1 MMSANLRELLTAAI
15 DGELSPAERKTAQKL
30 LHESEA
36 ARKLFA
42 QLKTDAARI
51 KKLPRVAAPADLA
64 DNVLNAIRDRAMTP
78 TPLPP
83 SRRVGRKFNWSAMPI
98 WMNLVTAASV
108 LLVISMGSYLY
119 FSASHD
125 YFASQNNGYAAKD
138 LGKPNTD
145 VNGVAKPQADQPK
158 DSAPE
163 TRPAPETIVEKPRD
177 RPETGPSPRLVPNN
191 SHTAPVIDPLP
202 EIEPFDVNKIRI
214 SQLFALSELST
225 DEPARTKLAREM
237 KKDELIR
244 LDLFC
249 QTTPKALEAVVNALK
264 SRGITAITDSFV
276 NDRIKRKAP
285 TEVMIFTEALTPDE
299 VAQLL
304 SVLGAEDAKSGA
316 GEFSTLV
323 AAPFL
328 PSDLERL
335 GKALGIPNVLP
346 KPVGK
351 VGGVDIRKPL
361 PQGTADHVAATLS
374 KMGTTGTPPKP
385 EKVAVVVAFSPMNG
399 NPAASK
405 EIKQFLDRRGERSA
419 AAKPLMLVLRTNK

>member
-15 DGELSPAERKTAQKL
+15 DGELSPAERKTAQTV

-36 ARKLFA
+36 ARILFA
-42 QLKTDAARI
+42 QLKADAARI
-51 KKLPRVAAPADLA
+51 KKLPRVAAPAELS
-64 DNVLNAIRDRAMTP
+64 DNILNAIRERAMTP

-83 SRRVGRKFNWSAMPI
+83 SRRAGRKFNWSAMPI

-125 YFASQNNGYAAKD
+125 YFAGQNNAAKD
-138 LGKPNTD
+138 VAKTSTD
-145 VNGVAKPQADQPK
+145 VNGGAKPPADKPK
-158 DSAPE
+158 DPTPE
-163 TRPAPETIVEKPRD
+163 IRPAPEMIVERPREVG
-177 RPETGPSPRLVPNN
+177 PEMGPSPREVR
-191 SHTAPVIDPLP
+191 SDAITSDIKDPLP

-214 SQLFALSELST
+214 SQLFTLSELST
-225 DEPARTKLAREM
+225 DESARAKLVREM

-249 QTTPKALEAVVNALK
+249 QTTPKAMEAVVNALK

-285 TEVMIFTEALTPDE
+285 TEVMIFTEALTLDE

-304 SVLGAEDAKSGA
+304 SALGAEDAKSGA
-316 GEFSTLV
+316 REFSKLV

-335 GKALGIPNVLP
+335 GRSLGVPNVLP

-351 VGGVDIRKPL
+351 VGVDIRKPL

-374 KMGTTGTPPKP
+374 KMGTTGTSPKP

-405 EIKQFLDRRGERSA
+405 EIKQFLDRRGERA
-419 AAKPLMLVLRTNK
+419 ATAKPLMLVLRTSK